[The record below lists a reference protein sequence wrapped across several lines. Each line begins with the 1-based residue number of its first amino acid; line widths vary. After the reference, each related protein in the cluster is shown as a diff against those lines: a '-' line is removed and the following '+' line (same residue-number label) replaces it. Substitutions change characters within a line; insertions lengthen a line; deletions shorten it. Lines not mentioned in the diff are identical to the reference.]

1 MISIAKPNRNT
12 GRFGNGEAGMPA
24 LPRHSINAYRT
35 MTPPDT
41 LNPHLFTLR
50 DLLTLMAWTAESG
63 YRGRRFWADWID
75 RYCADEFSRYP
86 VLAELSLAADTQAFL
101 DAIAD
106 DFSWSRPL
114 HYGFWTD
121 ADGSE
126 TPLGYYEVLAGFI
139 WMAARSGSRAYADCR
154 TELLDLADAGLI
166 AFDVYAWDGVLPAEA
181 ADGWTGKSDAHAVG
195 MQLARYERTAQSH
208 WAAFEDW
215 CGEGVILLEC

>member
-24 LPRHSINAYRT
+24 LPHHSINAYRT

-126 TPLGYYEVLAGFI
+126 TLLGYYEVLAGFI
-139 WMAARSGSRAYADCR
+139 WMAACEGGRDYAESRA
-154 TELLDLADAGLI
+154 ELLDLADAGLLH
-166 AFDVYAWDGVLPAEA
+166 FDVLAWDKVLPVQAVD
-181 ADGWTGKSDAHAVG
+181 DGTGKPGAEGVGAQLVRYQGAAQHYWAV
-195 MQLARYERTAQSH
+195 
-208 WAAFEDW
+208 FEDW
-215 CGEGVILLEC
+215 CRTGACVSEA